1 MKEASAEPSSGSVAS
16 IVRRANSVSHWMR
29 TPKVESALRFVIG
42 FIATAIYLLPLFWM
56 VSTSLKSPSE
66 IFHTPPVLIPSQPQ
80 IDSYRSALGLPT
92 NRPELYITG
101 ALYFKNSFII
111 AFSTML
117 LTIILAIPAA
127 YALSRFNF
135 RGKIAFM
142 LFLLVSQML
151 PAVLLVIPLFVLF
164 KMVSLY
170 NTHFSVILADTAL
183 ALPFAIIILRTSF
196 IQIPDALEEAGMIDG
211 ATRLQVL
218 WYIILPLMR
227 ASLVAVGVFSFLTAW
242 GEFVF
247 ALSFLAKPEL
257 QPISIGVFQFIGM
270 YKTQWDTMMAFSTL
284 VAIPAVIALLF
295 LQRQFISGLTSGSV
309 K

>member
-1 MKEASAEPSSGSVAS
+1 MICARS
-16 IVRRANSVSHWMR
+16 IQSVRRSMR
-29 TPKVESALRFVIG
+29 TPKFGSTVRFLIG
-42 FIATAIYLLPLFWM
+42 LLATAIYLMPLFWM
-56 VSTSLKSPSE
+56 VSTSLKPPTE
-66 IFHTPPVLIPSQPQ
+66 IFQTPPELIPTHPQ

-92 NRPELYITG
+92 DRPELYIAG

-111 AFSTML
+111 ASSTMI
-117 LTIILAIPAA
+117 LTLIFAVPAA
-127 YALSRFNF
+127 YALSRFSF
-135 RGKIAFM
+135 RGKTVFM
-142 LFLLVSQML
+142 FFLIITQML

-164 KMVSLY
+164 KMLGLY
-170 NTHFSVILADTAL
+170 NTYFSVILADTAL

-196 IQIPDALEEAGMIDG
+196 IQIPEALEEAGLIDG
-211 ATRLQVL
+211 ASRLQVL
-218 WYIILPLMR
+218 WYIVLPVMR

-247 ALSFLAKPEL
+247 ALSFLAKPAM

-284 VAIPAVIALLF
+284 VAVPAIIALLF
-295 LQRQFISGLTSGSV
+295 LQRQFISGMTSGAV

>member
-1 MKEASAEPSSGSVAS
+1 MKGKISNPSLQDVENSHRVAS
-16 IVRRANSVSHWMR
+16 YVRHWMR
-29 TPKVESALRFVIG
+29 RPEIESVSRFILG
-42 FIATAIYLLPLFWM
+42 FLATAIYLMPIFWM
-56 VSTSLKSPSE
+56 VSTSLKPTTE
-66 IFHTPPVLIPSQPQ
+66 IFQTPPRLIPIHPQ
-80 IDSYRSALGLPT
+80 IESYRSALGLPT
-92 NRPELYITG
+92 ERPELYVTG
-101 ALYFKNSFII
+101 GLYFKNSFII
-111 AFSTML
+111 ASSTML
-117 LTIILAIPAA
+117 LTLAFAIPAA
-127 YALSRFNF
+127 YALSRFKF
-135 RGKIAFM
+135 PGKTTFM
-142 LFLLVSQML
+142 LFLIVTQML

-164 KMVSLY
+164 KMFSLY

-196 IQIPDALEEAGMIDG
+196 IQIPEALEEAGLIDG
-211 ATRLQVL
+211 ASRLQVL
-218 WYIILPLMR
+218 WYIVLPLMR

-284 VAIPAVIALLF
+284 VAIPAVVALLF
-295 LQRQFISGLTSGSV
+295 LQRQFISGLTSGSM

>member
-1 MKEASAEPSSGSVAS
+1 MSEE
-16 IVRRANSVSHWMR
+16 SVSPSVSLFTNITRFIQFVRHLMR
-29 TPKVESALRFVIG
+29 TPKFESAVRFFIG
-42 FIATAIYLLPLFWM
+42 FIATSIYLMPLFWM
-56 VSTSLKSPSE
+56 VSTSLKPITE
-66 IFHTPPVLIPSQPQ
+66 IFQTPPELIPAHPQ

-92 NRPELYITG
+92 DRPELYITG

-111 AFSTML
+111 ATSTML
-117 LTIILAIPAA
+117 LTLAFAIPAA

-135 RGKIAFM
+135 RGKTTFM
-142 LFLLVSQML
+142 LFLIVTQML

-164 KMVSLY
+164 KMFSLY
-170 NTHFSVILADTAL
+170 NTYFSVILADTAL

-196 IQIPDALEEAGMIDG
+196 IQVPQALEEAGLIDG
-211 ATRLQVL
+211 ASRLQVL
-218 WYIILPLMR
+218 WYIVLPLMR

-284 VAIPAVIALLF
+284 VAIPAVVALLF
-295 LQRQFISGLTSGSV
+295 LQHQFISGLTSGSV

>member
-1 MKEASAEPSSGSVAS
+1 MKEMVIEPSSKSDPS
-16 IVRRANSVSHWMR
+16 FVRLAYALRHWLR
-29 TPKVESALRFVIG
+29 SPKMDSAIRFVIG

-56 VSTSLKSPSE
+56 VSTSLKPQSE
-66 IFHTPPVLIPSQPQ
+66 IFHTPPVLFPSHPQ
-80 IDSYRSALGLPT
+80 LDSYRSALGLPT

-111 AFSTML
+111 ASATML
-117 LTIILAIPAA
+117 LTLLLAVPAA

-135 RGKIAFM
+135 RGKSVYM
-142 LFLLVSQML
+142 LFLLVAQML

-164 KMVSLY
+164 KMVGLY
-170 NTHFSVILADTAL
+170 NTYFSVILADTAL

-218 WYIILPLMR
+218 WHIILPLMR

-295 LQRQFISGLTSGSV
+295 LQRQFISGLTAGSV

>member
-1 MKEASAEPSSGSVAS
+1 MSEE
-16 IVRRANSVSHWMR
+16 SVSPSVSLFTNIARFIQFVRHLMR
-29 TPKVESALRFVIG
+29 TPKFESAVRFFIG
-42 FIATAIYLLPLFWM
+42 FIATSIYLMPLFWM
-56 VSTSLKSPSE
+56 VSTSLKPITE
-66 IFHTPPVLIPSQPQ
+66 IFQTPPELIPAHPQ

-92 NRPELYITG
+92 DRPELYITG

-111 AFSTML
+111 ATSTML
-117 LTIILAIPAA
+117 LTLAFAIPAA

-135 RGKIAFM
+135 RGKTTFM
-142 LFLLVSQML
+142 FFLIVTQML

-164 KMVSLY
+164 KMFSLY
-170 NTHFSVILADTAL
+170 NTYFSVILADTAL

-196 IQIPDALEEAGMIDG
+196 IQVPEALEEAGLIDG
-211 ATRLQVL
+211 ASRLQVL
-218 WYIILPLMR
+218 WYIVLPLMR

-284 VAIPAVIALLF
+284 VAIPAVVALLF
-295 LQRQFISGLTSGSV
+295 LQRQFISGLTSGSM

>member
-1 MKEASAEPSSGSVAS
+1 MKEARVDPSLKFVMSAVRIVQS
-16 IVRRANSVSHWMR
+16 VRRWMR
-29 TPKVESALRFVIG
+29 MPAAESALRFAIG
-42 FIATAIYLLPLFWM
+42 FIATAIYLMPLFWM
-56 VSTSLKSPSE
+56 VSTSLKPQSE
-66 IFHTPPVLIPSQPQ
+66 IFQTPPVLIPSHPQ

-92 NRPELYITG
+92 DRPELYITG
-101 ALYFKNSFII
+101 ALYFKNSLII
-111 AFSTML
+111 ASSTML
-117 LTIILAIPAA
+117 LTLVLAIPAA

-135 RGKIAFM
+135 RGKATFM
-142 LFLLVSQML
+142 LFLLVAQML

-164 KMVSLY
+164 KMFNLY
-170 NTHFSVILADTAL
+170 NTHLSVILADTAL

-196 IQIPDALEEAGMIDG
+196 IQIPDALEEAGLIDG

-218 WYIILPLMR
+218 WYIILPLIK

-247 ALSFLAKPEL
+247 ALSFLAKPEMH
-257 QPISIGVFQFIGM
+257 PISIGVFQFIGM

-284 VAIPAVIALLF
+284 VAIPAVVALLF

>member
-1 MKEASAEPSSGSVAS
+1 MKVDGTHLNSRNAENF
-16 IVRRANSVSHWMR
+16 IHIFQYIRHWMR
-29 TPKVESALRFVIG
+29 KSEVESALRFVVG
-42 FIATAIYLLPLFWM
+42 FIATAIYLMPMFWM
-56 VSTSLKSPSE
+56 VSTSLKPPTE
-66 IFHTPPVLIPSQPQ
+66 IFQTPPVLIPAHPQ

-92 NRPELYITG
+92 DRPELYITG

-111 AFSTML
+111 ATSTML
-117 LTIILAIPAA
+117 LTLAFAIPAA

-135 RGKIAFM
+135 RGKTTFM
-142 LFLLVSQML
+142 LFLIVTQML

-164 KMVSLY
+164 KMFSLY
-170 NTHFSVILADTAL
+170 NTYLSVILADTAL

-196 IQIPDALEEAGMIDG
+196 IQIPEALEEAGLIDG
-211 ATRLQVL
+211 ASRLQVL
-218 WYIILPLMR
+218 WHIVLPLMR

-257 QPISIGVFQFIGM
+257 HPISIGIFQFIGM

-295 LQRQFISGLTSGSV
+295 LQRQFISGLTAGSM